1 MEKWKELLPLH
12 FQFHSIFETV
22 LWTFGLEVRWSS
34 QNYSWWKLEKAWEEK
49 TLCPVKGFMPDTAL
63 CTSQR
68 LKFIY
73 QHSSSSSGW
82 GGSSVGKALD
92 RHIADAGS
100 IPQSGKGF
108 FSQSRLSVQ
117 TLLQCLYAPLWNC
130 MHLHL
135 CARYRSR
142 SPCQRSVNYGN
153 TKTPSMYCRLGSAT
167 LSQLAFTREGN
178 PNFPWDPIGTIVVKK
193 KKVKKKS

>member
-1 MEKWKELLPLH
+1 
-12 FQFHSIFETV
+12 
-22 LWTFGLEVRWSS
+22 
-34 QNYSWWKLEKAWEEK
+34 
-49 TLCPVKGFMPDTAL
+49 MPDTAL

-82 GGSSVGKALD
+82 GGSSVGKASD
-92 RHIADAGS
+92 WHIADAGS

-117 TLLQCLYAPLWNC
+117 TLLRCLYTPLCNC

-153 TKTPSMYCRLGSAT
+153 TKTPSMYCRLGSTT
-167 LSQLAFTREGN
+167 LVEAGFLKGKGPEFS
-178 PNFPWDPIGTIVVKK
+178 VKEILTGQYRANIDRTTCTLFF
-193 KKVKKKS
+193 VCFFVCVFLV